1 MLESVPVFLQ
11 ALTSGAAAKSAWSK
25 WRAQSHGNA
34 KLLIAELRNNLRF
47 CTLVLD
53 DDLDVGEAMHVLS
66 TQQYDRL
73 AGEDP
78 DLKSLSPRKI
88 QNLGIKDD
96 KKLASWQGRRTV
108 ELLDNIYEKIKDIQ
122 VFYPNPKSRKNRRW
136 SVRVINIRNR
146 ILLLLASAKTGK

>member
-1 MLESVPVFLQ
+1 MLESAPVFLQ
-11 ALTSGAAAKSAWSK
+11 ALKTGAELKGAWSK
-25 WRAQSHGNA
+25 WRAQSHGKA

-53 DDLDVGEAMHVLS
+53 DELDIGEAMHVLS
-66 TQQYDRL
+66 TQHYDRL

-88 QNLGIKDD
+88 KNLGVADD
-96 KKLASWQGRRTV
+96 AKLASWQGRRTV
-108 ELLDNIYEKIKDIQ
+108 ELVDNIYEKIKDIQ

-146 ILLLLASAKTGK
+146 ILLLLANAGAGK